1 MSAKNFTKE
10 QFTMERDLCSLFFR
24 FTGGGAGQPT
34 ALKGKG
40 ILSATWATVGI
51 YTIVL
56 DSKFNGLLMAQFAVI
71 DTGTIDDWA
80 VTLDTDLTTGDTLV
94 INVFKGGTAA
104 DLPTTAKLLGRLD
117 LSNTAQLPA
126 GY

>member
-1 MSAKNFTKE
+1 
-10 QFTMERDLCSLFFR
+10 MERDVCSLYFR

-34 ALKGKG
+34 TLKGKG
-40 ILSATWATVGI
+40 ITSATWATVGI

-56 DSKFNGLLMAQFAVI
+56 DAKYNGLLMANFAVI
-71 DTGTIDDWA
+71 DTGTIDDWS
-80 VTLDTDLTTGDTLV
+80 VTLDTDLTTGNTFV

-104 DLPTTAKLLGRLD
+104 DLPTTARLLGKVE
-117 LSNTAQLPA
+117 LSNTAQLPL